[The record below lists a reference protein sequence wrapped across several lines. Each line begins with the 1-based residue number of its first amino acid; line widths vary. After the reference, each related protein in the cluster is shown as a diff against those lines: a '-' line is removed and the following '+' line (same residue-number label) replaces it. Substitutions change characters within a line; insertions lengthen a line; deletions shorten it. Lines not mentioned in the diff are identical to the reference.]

1 MSAAEPAPRMRE
13 RTPVDDVRRV
23 REKLSARFDNDVD
36 QLAEYVHEVARELRG
51 KLGLRPV
58 PGDDRK

>member
-1 MSAAEPAPRMRE
+1 MRE